1 MIVLIQ
7 AISYGSL
14 MTLALCNALTFF
26 LVRDRIFLLCTL
38 LALVTC
44 LGMLVEN
51 GFARLYLWP
60 DWSRWGHA
68 AMFAMTGLSN
78 ALNLLFSRNFLHT
91 LQRAPRTDSI
101 ITLLAAFCIFVSLSF
116 FLSLYFPLS
125 EVWFVRASFLLTFC
139 SVALMLFAT
148 MQTIRAGY
156 KDVYYFLAGLSCLCV
171 GVCVTGL
178 SRLDWLT
185 TTAVTSQAMQIGT
198 VFEILLFS
206 FALWIRVHDQSV
218 LRESAQLELS
228 HSRYLL
234 LASLKEK
241 EERLESTVRERTE
254 KLEILLNNEKKLR
267 EQYDRFG
274 AMISHEF
281 RNPLGIIE
289 SQAALIKREDAA
301 GINNIHKRANTISS
315 ATHRLALLFEKW
327 LQRDRLSYATNSV
340 HVVPIDLPVWITDVI
355 EKCSIY
361 HSTHT
366 FELQLSP
373 AARSI
378 WADEQLLYILL
389 LNLIDNACK
398 YSPVQSNVRIET
410 RYQPGMTGIAVI
422 DQGSGIPTQF
432 HEEIFVEYFRVHPE
446 STVRGVGL
454 GLPFVKQIVSLH
466 GGRTELISDAGQG
479 SSFCVWLPQL
489 K

>member
-1 MIVLIQ
+1 MIVLLQ

-14 MTLALCNALTFF
+14 MTLALSNFLTFF
-26 LVRDRIFLLCTL
+26 QSRDRIFLLYSM

-44 LGMLVEN
+44 LGMFIEN

-60 DWSRWGHA
+60 DWNRWDHT
-68 AMFAMTGLSN
+68 AMLAMTSLSN
-78 ALNLLFSRNFLHT
+78 ALFLLFSRNFLYT
-91 LQRAPRTDSI
+91 KQRAPRTDRL
-101 ITLLAAFCIFVSLSF
+101 ITMLAGVYIFVSFSL
-116 FLSLYFPLS
+116 LLYFSLPG
-125 EVWFVRASFLLTFC
+125 VWFVRVSFLLTFT
-139 SVALMLFAT
+139 SEALILFAT
-148 MQTIRAGY
+148 VHTIRAGY
-156 KDVYYFLAGLSCLCV
+156 MDAYYFLAGLSCLWFGACV
-171 GVCVTGL
+171 AGL
-178 SRLDWLT
+178 STFGWLT

-206 FALWIRVHDQSV
+206 LALSIRVHDQRN
-218 LRESAQLELS
+218 LHESAQLELS
-228 HSRYLL
+228 HSRKLL
-234 LASLKEK
+234 LESLKEK
-241 EERLESTVRERTE
+241 EGRLESTALERTQE
-254 KLEILLNNEKKLR
+254 LEILLNNEKKLR
-267 EQYDRFG
+267 EQNDRFG

-301 GINNIHKRANTISS
+301 GINNIHKRANTILS

-340 HVVPIDLPVWITDVI
+340 RVVPIDLPVWITDVI

-361 HSTHT
+361 HASHT
-366 FELQLSP
+366 LELQLSP
-373 AARSI
+373 AARHI
-378 WADEQLLYILL
+378 WADEQLLHILL

-398 YSPVQSNVRIET
+398 YSPVQSIVRVET
-410 RYQPGMTGIAVI
+410 RYQSGMTGIAVI

-432 HEEIFVEYFRVHPE
+432 HEEIFLEYFRVDPE
-446 STVRGVGL
+446 SKVRGVGL

-479 SSFCVWLPQL
+479 SSFCVWFPQV